1 MASEGDTPRARRSL
15 GTGRLEAFSDGVFG
29 FAATLL
35 VADLAIHPPGGA
47 LEQVP
52 RAWPS
57 YLAYVVSFLTI
68 GAGWL
73 AHAALTDRLARADR
87 ILLRLNL
94 FLLIVVVFLPFPT
107 SLVAGAAHHTGSERV
122 FVTMLGLN
130 LLAIRA
136 AGFGSDAYSRRGHL
150 YAPDGEGEELRS
162 EQRQLLP
169 IVAAY
174 GVAILIGSLCR
185 TWPSRCIALLRSTWF
200 GRSGGSTAPIPQ
212 FTALASERLGR
223 QAC

>member
-15 GTGRLEAFSDGVFG
+15 GTGRLESFSDGVFG

-35 VADLAIHPPGGA
+35 VADIAIHPPGSA
-47 LEQVP
+47 LAQVL

-68 GAGWL
+68 GAAWL
-73 AHAALTDRLARADR
+73 AHTALTDQLAQADR

-94 FLLIVVVFLPFPT
+94 LLLIVVVFLPFPT
-107 SLVAGAAHHTGSERV
+107 RLVAGSLHQTGSERV

-136 AGFGSDAYSRRGHL
+136 AGVGLDAYARRGHL
-150 YAPDGEGEELRS
+150 YAPEGEGEEVQS

-169 IVAAY
+169 IVASY
-174 GVAILIGSLCR
+174 VVAILIGLALPSVAVALYFAVAVYLV
-185 TWPSRCIALLRSTWF
+185 WPFRGLHSPRSRVR
-200 GRSGGSTAPIPQ
+200 GPHH
-212 FTALASERLGR
+212 
-223 QAC
+223 